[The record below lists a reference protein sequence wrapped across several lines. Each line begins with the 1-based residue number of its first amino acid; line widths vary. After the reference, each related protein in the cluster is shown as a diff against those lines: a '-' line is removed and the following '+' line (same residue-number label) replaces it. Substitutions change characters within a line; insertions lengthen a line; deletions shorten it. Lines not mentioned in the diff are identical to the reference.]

1 MQNYKATVA
10 ILAGGKSTRFRDGDK
25 INIKVNSTHIIDHL
39 IKSIPNKL
47 NIIVNTNSIR
57 IDTTKNKLTIV
68 RDRHEGYLGPLA
80 GIYSSMMW
88 ASINDPK
95 STHILSIP
103 IDNPLISLDN
113 INKLLKL
120 SKNHPKKI
128 IVASWNGFTNPVF
141 GIWPIEMSN
150 KLNEDISNGARSVEE
165 WSRNNGRL
173 LLNYISFADPFINI
187 NTIDDLKSLESRL
200 TLSSSK
206 KIM

>member
-1 MQNYKATVA
+1 MQNYRVTAA
-10 ILAGGKSTRFRDGDK
+10 ILAGGKSMRFRDGDK
-25 INIKVNSTHIIDHL
+25 INIKVNSIHIIDHL
-39 IKSIPNKL
+39 IKSIPNNLK
-47 NIIVNTNSIR
+47 IIVNTNSIR
-57 IDTTKNKLTIV
+57 IDNTKNKLTIV
-68 RDRHEGYLGPLA
+68 KDRHEGYLGPLA

-88 ASINDPK
+88 ASTNDPK

-103 IDNPLISLDN
+103 IDNPLISLGH

-128 IVASWNGFTNPVF
+128 IVASWNGSINPVL

-173 LLNYISFADPFINI
+173 LVNYISFADPFINI

-206 KIM
+206 EMM

>member
-1 MQNYKATVA
+1 MQNYGVTAA

-25 INIKVNSTHIIDHL
+25 INIKVNSIHIIDHL

-57 IDTTKNKLTIV
+57 IDNTKNKLTIV
-68 RDRHEGYLGPLA
+68 KDRHEGYLGPLA

-88 ASINDPK
+88 ASINDPR

-103 IDNPLISLDN
+103 IDNPLISFGH

-141 GIWPIEMSN
+141 GLWPIEMSN

-206 KIM
+206 EMM

>member
-1 MQNYKATVA
+1 MQNYRVTAA

-25 INIKVNSTHIIDHL
+25 INIKVNSIHIIDHL
-39 IKSIPNKL
+39 IKSIPNNLK
-47 NIIVNTNSIR
+47 IIVNTNSIR
-57 IDTTKNKLTIV
+57 IDNTKNKLTIV
-68 RDRHEGYLGPLA
+68 KDRHEGYLGPLA

-88 ASINDPK
+88 ASTNDPK

-103 IDNPLISLDN
+103 IDNPLISLGH

-128 IVASWNGFTNPVF
+128 IVASWNGSINPVF
-141 GIWPIEMSN
+141 GLWPIEMSN
-150 KLNEDISNGARSVEE
+150 KLNEDISNGVRSVEE

-206 KIM
+206 EMM

>member
-1 MQNYKATVA
+1 MQNYRVTAA
-10 ILAGGKSTRFRDGDK
+10 ILAGGKSMRFRDGDK
-25 INIKVNSTHIIDHL
+25 INIKVNSIHIIDHL

-47 NIIVNTNSIR
+47 KIIVNTNSIR
-57 IDTTKNKLTIV
+57 IDNTKNKLTIV
-68 RDRHEGYLGPLA
+68 KDRHEGYLGPLA

-88 ASINDPK
+88 ASTNDPK

-103 IDNPLISLDN
+103 IDNPLISLGH

-128 IVASWNGFTNPVF
+128 IVASWNGSTNPVF

-173 LLNYISFADPFINI
+173 LVNYISFADPFINI

-206 KIM
+206 EMM